1 MRVLRNWQ
9 TKKQIFI
16 FKIIFKEDS
25 MSERKDSNNGHRQ
38 GQNKNG
44 SVHRVF
50 SLPPTS
56 SKPPMPPV
64 KPPKKK

>member
-1 MRVLRNWQ
+1 
-9 TKKQIFI
+9 
-16 FKIIFKEDS
+16 